1 MKLSDRN
8 LPYLTQTIAIDSVE
22 TEVTGR
28 LLKSRYTQAN
38 LRALS
43 VNKLIQTVLKKSI
56 YFFLALV
63 FTAVAIV
70 ALPISVVLVAVAFP
84 VFTLFKAPQS
94 LATF

>member
-8 LPYLTQTIAIDSVE
+8 LPAIDSID

-43 VNKLIQTVLKKSI
+43 VNKIIQTVLKKTI
-56 YFFLALV
+56 YFSLALV

-84 VFTLFKAPQS
+84 VFALFKAPKA